1 MLKLA
6 QWLLGAFTTIAAFFA
21 KFVTRRFA
29 IALAGTTVMIA
40 MTATV
45 FAVIHGLIAGMA
57 ITISNQYLLMG
68 ITALLPDNFEIC
80 VSVYFSARMT
90 LWAYNLN
97 KDLMFMYL
105 GGI

>member
-1 MLKLA
+1 MFKLA
-6 QWLLGAFTTIAAFFA
+6 HWFLGAFTTIAAFFA

-29 IALAGTTVMIA
+29 VAIAVTTVMIA

-57 ITISNQYLLMG
+57 VAISNQYLLMG
-68 ITALLPDNFEIC
+68 ITALMPDNLEIC
-80 VSVYFSARMT
+80 ISVYFSARVT

-97 KDLMFMYL
+97 KDLMYMYL